1 MREGRKKRKEEREER
16 RTREEEDEK
25 EGKAE
30 ALDWQ
35 RGSKEQAQPTSLSDP
50 IQVPE

>member
-1 MREGRKKRKEEREER
+1 MRERRKKRNEEREER
-16 RTREEEDEK
+16 RTNEEENE
-25 EGKAE
+25 ERKAE